1 MEKGREAGREE
12 EGNGKDVKVMPGCLH
27 PSVVCIYLDPDCR
40 PLKGGLLA
48 TPLSPPRCPAL
59 ISSHPW
65 VNLCSFWKWVG
76 PQWGH
81 IPGDPIHRCVAV
93 LPTSLL
99 TAGPETLNQ
108 IHGPDCCLSQARAL
122 PCCMAATYLTP
133 QAAHTTSSWDC
144 YTRDSAVFSPN
155 TQPRELRLCVLT
167 LLCSLVSLSF

>member
-1 MEKGREAGREE
+1 MERGREAGREE
-12 EGNGKDVKVMPGCLH
+12 EGNRKDVKVMPGCLH
-27 PSVVCIYLDPDCR
+27 PSVVCIYLDPGCR

-48 TPLSPPRCPAL
+48 MPLSPPGCPDL

-81 IPGDPIHRCVAV
+81 IPGDPIHRCVAL

-99 TAGPETLNQ
+99 TAGPESLNQ

-122 PCCMAATYLTP
+122 PAAWQQHTSLHRLPTP
-133 QAAHTTSSWDC
+133 PAHGTVT
-144 YTRDSAVFSPN
+144 P
-155 TQPRELRLCVLT
+155 ET
-167 LLCSLVSLSF
+167 LPCSLQTHSPGSCGSVS